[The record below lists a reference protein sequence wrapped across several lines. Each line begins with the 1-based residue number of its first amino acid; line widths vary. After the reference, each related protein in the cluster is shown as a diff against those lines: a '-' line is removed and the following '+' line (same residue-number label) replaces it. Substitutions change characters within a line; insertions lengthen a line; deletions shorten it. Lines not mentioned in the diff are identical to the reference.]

1 MLLLASST
9 AYRCVH
15 HITSLTHT
23 WHTVVDVCLT
33 LWHAVL
39 MWLQNA
45 QLAARTQEQLQAVQ
59 QEVQEAQHKAD
70 QVRNGCWSLRH
81 VLLV

>member
-1 MLLLASST
+1 
-9 AYRCVH
+9 
-15 HITSLTHT
+15 
-23 WHTVVDVCLT
+23 
-33 LWHAVL
+33 